1 MTDKDFVTAEEIS
14 SEQNNI
20 KTLVRFAA
28 SLTLLRKI
36 LLPTMLVIVFA
47 AAVPSYFLWFVG
59 ELVGC
64 GQTSSCNVTH
74 ALLGWEVVIPMSLST
89 LFVLMLLA
97 MFSRIAAWMLFEL
110 SGQWSTQKIQ
120 ADMMLGISGV
130 RTTFFDENP
139 SGRLINRLLGD
150 YGMLRQDGVVTL
162 GDTASGLAEV
172 LCVGVLIMLASP
184 IAGAMILPVICL
196 YVGLQAQLAPMMSH
210 AREIRA
216 VKIGEALHRQTDLI
230 EGRTIFT
237 LYNRQ
242 RNLLE
247 RIHKAFGESMNIQLF
262 YCRLMR
268 WGMLWMGLISAAY
281 AALVYTFLVYGLH
294 AGIVSTT
301 LAAVIITAVFNLNN
315 TFFGLAWELSY
326 LGEVASHARRAFFMI
341 DLPHESTQES
351 STYMEESSTYMKES
365 STYMKESSTYK
376 DESSTEVG
384 QRVKLQRL
392 TGDIEFV
399 DYGMS
404 YRVDLPRILDG
415 LSVTIPAG
423 KKVGIIGRT
432 GAGKSSMMQA
442 LFRMVYHQ
450 AGDICIGG
458 QSIYGFDVNCVRS
471 HFGVVPQDPYL
482 FAGSIRF
489 NLAGD
494 LRDVTD
500 SRLRE
505 VLGTVGLSVDLNAV
519 VLEGGRDYSVGER
532 QLLCIARLILHD
544 KDYILMDEPTSSL
557 DRKTDEQIQQL
568 MRTVLADKTVIT
580 IAHRLE
586 SLEQYDL
593 VLEMAQGK
601 LLRQGTPAEMLDLI
615 GATPDQAVA

>member
-351 STYMEESSTYMKES
+351 ST
-365 STYMKESSTYK
+365 
-376 DESSTEVG
+376 EVG

>member
-1 MTDKDFVTAEEIS
+1 MTDKDFVTAEEVS
-14 SEQNNI
+14 AEQNNV
-20 KTLVRFAA
+20 KTLIRFAA

-36 LLPTMLVIVFA
+36 LLPTMLIIVFA

-64 GQTSSCNVTH
+64 GQTPSCDVTH
-74 ALLGWEVVIPMSLST
+74 ALLGWELVVPMSLST

-97 MFSRIAAWMLFEL
+97 MFSRISAWLLFEL

-150 YGMLRQDGVVTL
+150 YGMLRQDAVVTL

-184 IAGAMILPVICL
+184 IAGVMILPVIFL
-196 YVGLQAQLAPMMSH
+196 YVALQAQLAPMMSH

-242 RNLLE
+242 HNLLS

-268 WGMLWMGLISAAY
+268 WGMLWMGLISTGY
-281 AALVYTFLVYGLH
+281 AVLVYTFLVYGLH
-294 AGIVSTT
+294 VGVVSTT

-315 TFFGLAWELSY
+315 TFFGLAWELSF

-341 DLPHESTQES
+341 DLPHEST
-351 STYMEESSTYMKES
+351 EESSN
-365 STYMKESSTYK
+365 
-376 DESSTEVG
+376 EVG
-384 QRVKLQRL
+384 QPLKLQHFS
-392 TGDIEFV
+392 GDIEFV
-399 DYGMS
+399 DYAMS
-404 YRVDLPRILDG
+404 YRADLPRILDG
-415 LSVTIPAG
+415 LSLTIPAG

-442 LFRMVYHQ
+442 LFSMVYHQ
-450 AGDICIGG
+450 GGDIRIGG
-458 QSIYGFDVNCVRS
+458 RSIFSVDVNCVRS

-494 LRDVTD
+494 LQDVTD

-505 VLGTVGLSVDLNAV
+505 VLDTVGLSVDLNAT

-557 DRKTDEQIQQL
+557 DRKTDEKVQQL
-568 MRTVLADKTVIT
+568 MRTVLANKTVIT

-601 LLRQGTPAEMLDLI
+601 LLRQGTPAEMLDII
-615 GATPDQAVA
+615 GATLGQAVA

>member
-1 MTDKDFVTAEEIS
+1 MSDKDFVTAEEVAA
-14 SEQNNI
+14 EQNNI
-20 KTLVRFAA
+20 KTLIRFVA

-36 LLPTMLVIVFA
+36 LLPTLLIIVFA
-47 AAVPSYFLWFVG
+47 AAVPSYFLWFLG
-59 ELVGC
+59 QLVGC
-64 GQTSSCNVTH
+64 GQTPSCDVTH
-74 ALLGWEVVIPMSLST
+74 VLLGWEVVMPMSLST
-89 LFVLMLLA
+89 LLVLMLLA

-162 GDTASGLAEV
+162 GDSASGVAEV
-172 LCVGVLIMLASP
+172 LCVGILIMLASP
-184 IAGAMILPVICL
+184 IAGMLIVPVIFL
-196 YVGLQAQLAPMMSH
+196 YVALQTQLAPMMSH

-242 RNLLE
+242 RNLLS

-268 WGMLWMGLISAAY
+268 WGMLWMGLISAGY
-281 AALVYTFLVYGLH
+281 AILVYTFLVYGLH
-294 AGIVSTT
+294 AGVISTT
-301 LAAVIITAVFNLNN
+301 LAAVIITAMFNLNN
-315 TFFGLAWELSY
+315 TFFGLAWELSF

-351 STYMEESSTYMKES
+351 AF
-365 STYMKESSTYK
+365 
-376 DESSTEVG
+376 DVG
-384 QRVKLQRL
+384 QQAKNQRL

-404 YRVDLPRILDG
+404 YRPDLPRILDG
-415 LSVTIPAG
+415 LSITIPAG
-423 KKVGIIGRT
+423 KKVGIVGRT

-450 AGDICIGG
+450 AGDIRIGG
-458 QSIYGFDVNCVRS
+458 QSIFAVDVNCVRG

-494 LRDVTD
+494 LQDLSD
-500 SRLRE
+500 SRLLE
-505 VLGTVGLSVDLNAV
+505 VLEVVGLSVDLDAT

-544 KDYILMDEPTSSL
+544 KAYILMDEPTSSL
-557 DRKTDEQIQQL
+557 DRKTDEKIQQL
-568 MRTVLADKTVIT
+568 MRTVLANKTVIT
-580 IAHRLE
+580 IAHRIE

-593 VLEMAQGK
+593 VLEMGQGR
-601 LLRQGTPAEMLDLI
+601 LLRQGTPAEMLDII
-615 GATPDQAVA
+615 GGGAAQAVA